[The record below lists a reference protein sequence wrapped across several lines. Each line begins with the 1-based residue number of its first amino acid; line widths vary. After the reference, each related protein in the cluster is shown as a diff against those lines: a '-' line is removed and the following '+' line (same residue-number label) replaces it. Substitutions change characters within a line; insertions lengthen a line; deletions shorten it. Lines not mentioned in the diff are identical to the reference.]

1 MAGAPWTCQ
10 PSRPSESGH
19 PASHTSRVSLC
30 FGTLIALVLLIAPGA
45 TIARIAQLSWPI
57 AIAVGPPLTY
67 GVVALAIIPYGAL
80 GIPWNGWTA
89 LAAFAVVCAL
99 ATALTLLLARFRDK
113 DAEARGVKP
122 GPAIVVAAGVLLGAV
137 LIGWAAVTGIPH
149 WQSIP
154 STWDAV
160 WHANTVRWIL
170 DVGQASP
177 THMGELRNVETHA
190 LLYYPS
196 VFHALAAVLCQL
208 TGAAATTGYTLTSV
222 AAAIWLFP
230 VSAAVLAWTV
240 SRSHT
245 TEWRS
250 AAVAA
255 TAAALS
261 ASFTAVPYVEFDTA
275 AMPNLAA
282 YGVAIPT
289 MALIASTLGHRD
301 RIPVAVLALVGVFS
315 VHITGGVIT
324 LLLLGGWWLFEAL
337 WRPVR
342 GRIRDLAVLA
352 CVGLTAGLILLPQF
366 LSVTKQEDIIAGH
379 SFLTY
384 LSMRHGLF
392 DAVFMHSRHLND
404 FPYQVALS
412 FLCAVG
418 GFILLLDGIT
428 WNRTVLKLAWP
439 LALLKVRW
447 PLMVWLLFIVINVDA
462 GTPLWGPLGRLA
474 GAVGEFFYKDPRRI
488 AAATTPL
495 FNLMAAVA
503 LVWLVAGAIALA
515 KKFTQGRKPLPNRF
529 WATATAVLLVGI
541 SVGLAVLYFPR
552 HRFLFGDKYD
562 SIMVDQ
568 RDLDAMAYLAKLP
581 GARDTLIG
589 NSNVDGTNWMYAVA
603 GLHPLWTHYD
613 YPVQMGPGYHRF
625 IVWAYARKGDTDK
638 RVPEAIKALNIRY
651 VLASGPTVRGFKIPD
666 GLVSLDKSPYWTMI
680 YDNGGAQI
688 YEWHG
693 DTPVHP

>member
-1 MAGAPWTCQ
+1 MW
-10 PSRPSESGH
+10 
-19 PASHTSRVSLC
+19 

-45 TIARIAQLSWPI
+45 IVARIAQLNWPV
-57 AIAVGPPLTY
+57 AIMAGPALTY
-67 GVVALAIIPYGAL
+67 GVVALAIIPFGAL

-89 LAAFAVVCAL
+89 LAALAVVCIL
-99 ATALTLLLARFRDK
+99 ATILQLLLARFRDTA
-113 DAEARGVKP
+113 AEAREISP
-122 GPAIVVAAGVLLGAV
+122 GPALVVAGGVLLGAV
-137 LIGWAAVTGIPH
+137 LIGWAAFAGIAH

-160 WHANTVRWIL
+160 WHGNTVRWIL
-170 DVGQASP
+170 DVGQASS

-196 VFHALAAVLCQL
+196 VFHALAVVLCQV
-208 TGAAATTGYTLTSV
+208 TGAAATTGYTLSSL

-230 VSAAVLAWTV
+230 VSAAVLTWCAV
-240 SRSHT
+240 RRHT
-245 TEWRS
+245 TQWRT
-250 AAVAA
+250 AVVAA

-282 YGVAIPT
+282 YGVAIPA
-289 MALIASTLGHRD
+289 MALIISTVTHRD

-315 VHITGGVIT
+315 VHITGGIIT
-324 LLLLGGWWLFEAL
+324 ILLVGAWWLFEAL
-337 WRPVR
+337 WHPVR
-342 GRIRDLAVLA
+342 SRAGDL
-352 CVGLTAGLILLPQF
+352 LTLTGIGAISGVILLPQF

-392 DAVFMHSRHLND
+392 DAVFQHSRHLND
-404 FPYQVALS
+404 FPYQWGLS

-418 GFILLLDGIT
+418 GVILLVKKI
-428 WNRTVLKLAWP
+428 WWP
-439 LALLKVRW
+439 LA
-447 PLMVWLLFIVINVDA
+447 VWLLFIVINVDA
-462 GTPLWGPLGRLA
+462 GTPLWGPFGKIA
-474 GAVGEFFYKDPRRI
+474 GAFGEFFYKDPRRI

-503 LVWLVAGAIALA
+503 LVFMVTGAVVLA
-515 KKFTQGRKPLPNRF
+515 KRFVQSRKPMPARF
-529 WATATAVLLVGI
+529 WTGTTAALLIGICVL
-541 SVGLAVLYFPR
+541 SAWHYFPR

-562 SIMVDQ
+562 SIIVDQ
-568 RDLDAMAYLAKLP
+568 RDIDAMAYLAKLP

-589 NSNVDGTNWMYAVA
+589 DSNVDGTSWMYAVA

-613 YPVQMGPGYHRF
+613 YPVQMGPGYNRF
-625 IVWAYARKGDTDK
+625 IFWAHAREGDADP
-638 RVPEAIKALNIRY
+638 RVPAAIKALNIRY
-651 VLASGPTVRGFKIPD
+651 VLASGPTIRGFKIPD
-666 GLVSLDKSPYWTMI
+666 GLISLDKSPYWNLI